1 MNITVKEQAAGF
13 RGVPAFFLGNHLVD
27 HQQLVPILRTS
38 DVEKDQERRNHV
50 RVKGGSENLEKGNFT
65 LLLQSS
71 TKEVLSRSNVAE
83 VVRALRT
90 FAFYRDIAKETSYE

>member
-1 MNITVKEQAAGF
+1 MPG
-13 RGVPAFFLGNHLVD
+13 FFLGNHLVD

-38 DVEKDQERRNHV
+38 DVENHERRNHV
-50 RVKGGSENLEKGNFT
+50 RVKGGSENLEKGNLT

-71 TKEVLSRSNVAE
+71 TKDVLNRSDVAE

-90 FAFYRDIAKETSYE
+90 FAFSRYVGKETRHD